1 MAWPFQPQDGSPQ
14 PLLTEWVKFPSLQW
28 ISIAITAADLREG
41 PCGTSFSGAFRCF
54 IKSEHPDKGMDCIP
68 QFKAFQECLQK
79 HPEHVEGIMD
89 DAEAQED
96 GEQTFEPQEATA

>member
-1 MAWPFQPQDGSPQ
+1 MGGS
-14 PLLTEWVKFPSLQW
+14 LEGDDIDARIDEALQCPCV
-28 ISIAITAADLREG
+28 ADLREG